1 MAADN
6 PSMPNPGM
14 TAGVPVS
21 MGAPG
26 GGPSAAS
33 SAAEAAGN
41 AAQAATQAATQA
53 ASQAGAAIA
62 GGVAGVR
69 RTIESLPVVQNSPTL
84 KMVRDALNQPSVKKA
99 VPGLI
104 AFFVL
109 VMFLSLFS
117 MLQSPPTQQR
127 ALMPGISETDQQLA
141 MEALKMASFD
151 ATLDPIT
158 GQIMVPGD
166 KYHEARIYLAS
177 KGIPKQPVP
186 TGIDALGKDS
196 AMTTSQFMEQVKY
209 IKAMENELAASITQ
223 IGTIQTARVH
233 LALPKQSVFVRDRA
247 LPKASVVVSPY
258 QGRAITAGQV
268 DAIVH
273 LVSSS
278 VPYLAAQHVSVVDNL
293 GNLLTDRKENTPM
306 GFTSAQLAHK
316 QQVEETYRARI
327 LEMLIP
333 VLGEANVRSQ
343 VDVTLDFTQSEVA
356 TEDFDTSKQGPKT
369 RSEVLAEDRSQ
380 RLNAE
385 GVPGSITNAP
395 PAPTDTN
402 LATGASAEDALQEN
416 TTLSKRATRNYE
428 IDKTVRYSK
437 NPLGGVTRVS
447 VAVVVNEKQT
457 EKGPDGQPI
466 ANANA
471 AGAVGV
477 ISGYTLEE
485 IERLTELVRGV
496 VGYKEGRGDVVTIV
510 PTKFA
515 TPEDTSL
522 PWFTDPAV
530 MDNVKIALAGL
541 IFLVILLTIVRP
553 VINHLTGKSMD
564 MEQLAKM
571 QAEQEAA
578 ELAALGPLPTPV
590 VLGPDGQP
598 LPPEMIGPDG
608 KPLEGMVMGP
618 DGRPI
623 PAEAAPTELS
633 DAEMGMIELEE
644 GESLEDIKAKLK
656 PKKSSISIDMLN
668 TANSYDD
675 KVALIRFLVS
685 EDSGRVASV
694 LKNMMRPAT

>member
-6 PSMPNPGM
+6 PSMPNPGI

-26 GGPSAAS
+26 GGPSATS
-33 SAAEAAGN
+33 GAAEAAGN

-62 GGVAGVR
+62 GWVAGVR

-177 KGIPKQPVP
+177 KGIPKLPVP

-247 LPKASVVVSPY
+247 LPTASVVVSPH

-306 GFTSAQLAHK
+306 GLTSAQLAHK

-385 GVPGSITNAP
+385 GVTGSITNAP

-416 TTLSKRATRNYE
+416 TALSKRATRNYE

-571 QAEQEAA
+571 QAEKEAA

-618 DGRPI
+618 DGQPI

>member
-6 PSMPNPGM
+6 PSMPNPGI

-258 QGRAITAGQV
+258 QGRAITAWQV

-306 GFTSAQLAHK
+306 GLTSAQLAHK

-618 DGRPI
+618 DGQPI